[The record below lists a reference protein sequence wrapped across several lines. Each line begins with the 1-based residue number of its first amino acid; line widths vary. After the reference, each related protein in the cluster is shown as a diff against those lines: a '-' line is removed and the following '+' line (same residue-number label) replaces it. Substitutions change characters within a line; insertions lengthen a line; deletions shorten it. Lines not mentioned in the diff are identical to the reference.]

1 MSVPDQRTEFTV
13 SQLTRFVVEGAFAD
27 VVATRLAKC
36 PNPFDVQR
44 ELYEAVIER
53 AASKIGSDAAALLG
67 EAMAAPE
74 FPDFASGLWLEDGFI
89 MPIVLGHSEH
99 VGKIIGML
107 PTERPL
113 FSVDLKR
120 GGWFDVRFSKAT
132 IFATEEARKATALAY
147 GQVVAHSTRE
157 IFSDRDA
164 LSIGLDNA
172 WKLAAL

>member
-1 MSVPDQRTEFTV
+1 LSAPDQQTEFTV

-27 VVATRLAKC
+27 VVTSRMAKR
-36 PNPFDVQR
+36 PNPYDVQR
-44 ELYEAVIER
+44 EMYEAVIER
-53 AASKIGSDAAALLG
+53 AAAKMGSDVGKVLG
-67 EAMAAPE
+67 GAMTAPE

-89 MPIVLGHSEH
+89 MPIVMGHSEH

-107 PTERPL
+107 PNERPL

-132 IFATEEARKATALAY
+132 IYATEVTRKATALAY

-172 WKLAAL
+172 WKLAVL

>member
-1 MSVPDQRTEFTV
+1 MNGSDQRAEFTV

-27 VVATRLAKC
+27 VVASRLAKR
-36 PNPFDVQR
+36 PNPYDVQR
-44 ELYEAVIER
+44 ELYEAIIER
-53 AASKIGSDAAALLG
+53 AMTKMGADADAALRK
-67 EAMAAPE
+67 AMATPE

-89 MPIVLGHSEH
+89 MPIIMGHSEH

-107 PTERPL
+107 PSERPL
-113 FSVDLKR
+113 FSVHLAR
-120 GGWFDVRFSKAT
+120 GGWFDVRFAKSA
-132 IFATEEARKATALAY
+132 IYAAEELRKATALAY